1 LIFKGGEKVVTGT
14 VKFYNRVKR
23 FGFIQQDEGE
33 DVFVH
38 ESGIIGDPID
48 ENDRVEFDVEEGPK
62 GLRAV
67 NVKKV

>member
-1 LIFKGGEKVVTGT
+1 VRNVATGT
-14 VKFYNRVKR
+14 VKFYNRTKR

-38 ESGIIGDPID
+38 ESGIIGEPIND
-48 ENDRVEFDVEEGPK
+48 NDRVEFDVEEGPK

-67 NVKKV
+67 NVKKI

>member
-1 LIFKGGEKVVTGT
+1 VVTGT
-14 VKFYNRVKR
+14 VKFYNRTKR

-38 ESGIIGDPID
+38 ESGIIGEPISD
-48 ENDRVEFDVEEGPK
+48 NDRVEFDVEEGPK

-67 NVKKV
+67 NVKKI

>member
-1 LIFKGGEKVVTGT
+1 MVTGT
-14 VKFYNRVKR
+14 VKFYNRTKR

-38 ESGIIGDPID
+38 ESGIIGEPISD
-48 ENDRVEFDVEEGPK
+48 NDRVEFDVEEGPK

-67 NVKKV
+67 NVKKI